1 MSYISAEE
9 ILPREILAFVQQY
22 VDGQMLYIPRRA
34 EEKRI
39 WGTATETREKLR
51 SRNEDMYAKF
61 CEGMPVKVLAEEYFL
76 TEKSV
81 QRIIRK
87 MKPSEGNVNSKPLG
101 GKHEQRK

>member
-1 MSYISAEE
+1 MSYIKAEE
-9 ILPREILAFVQQY
+9 ILPREILASVQQY
-22 VDGQMLYIPRRA
+22 VDGQMLYIPRKA
-34 EEKRI
+34 EERKI

-61 CEGMPVKVLAEEYFL
+61 CRGISARELAEEYFL

-87 MKPSEGNVNSKPLG
+87 MKPSEGNENGKPLG

>member
-1 MSYISAEE
+1 MSYIRAEE
-9 ILPREILAFVQQY
+9 ILPKEILASVQQY

-34 EEKRI
+34 EEKKI
-39 WGTATETREKLR
+39 WGAATETREKLR

-61 CEGMPVKVLAEEYFL
+61 CGGVSVKELAEEYFL

-87 MKPSEGNVNSKPLG
+87 MKPSEGNEKGKPLG
-101 GKHEQRK
+101 GKNE